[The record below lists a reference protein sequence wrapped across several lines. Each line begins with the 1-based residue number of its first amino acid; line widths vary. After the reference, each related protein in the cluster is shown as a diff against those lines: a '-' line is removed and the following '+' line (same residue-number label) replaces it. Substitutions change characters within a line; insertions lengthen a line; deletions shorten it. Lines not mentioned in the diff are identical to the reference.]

1 MDMDNFRA
9 VAVVR
14 VFDCLSLSIVCEEIL
29 AMINMAK
36 CGRVEYS
43 PF

>member
-1 MDMDNFRA
+1 MDMDNFCA
-9 VAVVR
+9 AAVVR